1 VVDLPNSFNVVLR
14 TLSVRCLIVD
24 DSANFRDAAT
34 SMLERAGISVV
45 GVASNSVE
53 ALTRYRE
60 LRPDITL
67 VDVDLGA
74 ESGFDLVVQLNAA
87 DSPAP
92 SVILISTHSEQDFAD
107 MIAASPALGFLPKFA
122 LSPAAIRDLL
132 GDEA

>member
-1 VVDLPNSFNVVLR
+1 M
-14 TLSVRCLIVD
+14 RCLIVD

-34 SMLERAGISVV
+34 NMLERAGISVV

-60 LRPDITL
+60 LKPDITL
-67 VDVDLGA
+67 VDVDLGV

-92 SVILISTHSEQDFAD
+92 SMILISTHSEQDFAD

-132 GDEA
+132 GDKA

>member
-1 VVDLPNSFNVVLR
+1 M
-14 TLSVRCLIVD
+14 RCLIVD
-24 DSANFRDAAT
+24 DSANFRDAAAT
-34 SMLERAGISVV
+34 MLERAGICVV
-45 GVASNSVE
+45 GMASNSVD

-60 LRPDITL
+60 LRPDVIL

-74 ESGFDLVVQLNAA
+74 ESGFDLAVALQDA

-122 LSPAAIRDLL
+122 LSPGAIRDLL
-132 GDEA
+132 AHKV